1 MKTIVI
7 VEGLRPDKKPNGQA
21 MLSGRLKSLTE
32 LERTEDSTDG
42 KFSIQAKTNNAQAGP
57 GC

>member
-7 VEGLRPDKKPNGQA
+7 VEGLWPDKKPNGQA

-32 LERTEDSTDG
+32 AGKNWEDSTDG
-42 KFSIQAKTNNAQAGP
+42 NFSIQVKTNNA
-57 GC
+57 